1 MGVSATGKT
10 SVAKA
15 LSAELRVEFIEGD
28 DLHPPENLAKMS
40 AGEPLTDDDRLPWL
54 QAIAE
59 VIAQR
64 SAAGTPTI
72 VTCSAL
78 RRTYRDLLRGGAPA
92 LFFLHLH
99 ADFEVLLSRMGE
111 RTKHFMPTSLLQS
124 QFDTLEPL
132 EPDELGAVIDVAP
145 PLDDVVAAALK
156 KVRPYLPSC
165 QNREGL

>member
-1 MGVSATGKT
+1 MGVSATGKS

-15 LSAELRVEFIEGD
+15 LSAELGVEFIEGD
-28 DLHPPENLAKMS
+28 DLHPPKNLAKMS
-40 AGEPLTDDDRLPWL
+40 AGEPLTDEDRQPWL
-54 QAIAE
+54 RTIADLLVE
-59 VIAQR
+59 RTATGR
-64 SAAGTPTI
+64 STI
-72 VTCSAL
+72 LTCSAL
-78 RRTYRDLLRGGAPA
+78 RRSYRDLLRGGAPS

-99 ADFEVLLSRMGE
+99 ADFDVLLPRMGE

-156 KVRPYLPSC
+156 QVRPYLPTC
-165 QNREGL
+165 QKP